1 MLEVSGDRKEGL
13 HLHKVRLK
21 FPQSDGHTEKLEI
34 KEERL
39 GGVQWK
45 TRKREGPLI
54 RNSRKE

>member
-1 MLEVSGDRKEGL
+1 M
-13 HLHKVRLK
+13 K

-45 TRKREGPLI
+45 TRKREGPLT
-54 RNSRKE
+54 RNSRKK